1 MHFSNWFLSAL
12 TLLAMGDGSSL
23 APQAQQSRPDVAAM
37 LVPSE
42 ELRQPIFFAVLEGLY
57 RDGVSSEIVDKLLEI
72 DPITKYPA
80 NFVWSC
86 PICFPVIDALDV
98 YRARPNFRGRK
109 TVGDTFGEGLPL
121 AITEQIMHGEVLVRQ
136 QVIKTLVEG
145 WIRVALDARR
155 LTPQERQR
163 FQDLMVVGR
172 KQGMEY
178 LENYRK
184 LGGNYGWM
192 KECPSCEAGNGACK
206 SK

>member
-1 MHFSNWFLSAL
+1 MHTSNWFLGAL
-12 TLLAMGDGSSL
+12 TLLAISSGPSL
-23 APQAQQSRPDVAAM
+23 TPQAQQTRPDVASM

-98 YRARPNFRGRK
+98 YRARPKFRGRK
-109 TVGDTFGEGLPL
+109 VDADTFGEGLSPT
-121 AITEQIMHGEVLVRQ
+121 ITEAILHGDVLVRQ
-136 QVIKTLVEG
+136 QMIKTLVEG

-155 LTPQERQR
+155 LTPEERKR
-163 FQDLMVVGR
+163 FQGLMAEGR

-184 LGGNYGWM
+184 LGGNYAWM

-206 SK
+206 AR